1 MNTTIAR
8 ELATEVVHLVE
19 LVGHFQA
26 QFGREYRL
34 RPGSPVTAWELD
46 QAIRSQQVTIARL
59 LDLAALEGAFSRYGC
74 WWTRYD
80 VMDDSIAHELAA
92 EATRLI
98 SACAHCEAQADHVE
112 WSPTIQVIQQ
122 SIAGMLPP
130 HIRMMG
136 SERNMMHT
144 AM

>member
-1 MNTTIAR
+1 MACQ
-8 ELATEVVHLVE
+8 LATEAVYLVQ
-19 LVGHFQA
+19 LVGKFQA

-34 RPGSPVTAWELD
+34 KPGSPPVAWELD
-46 QAIRSQQVTIARL
+46 QAIQAQQTLIARL

-74 WWTRYD
+74 WWTRCD
-80 VMDDSIAHELAA
+80 VMDDGIAHELAA
-92 EATRLI
+92 EATRLV
-98 SACAHCEAQADHVE
+98 SACAHAESKADQVE
-112 WSPTIQVIQQ
+112 WSPAIQVIQQ

-136 SERNMMHT
+136 SERSMIHT